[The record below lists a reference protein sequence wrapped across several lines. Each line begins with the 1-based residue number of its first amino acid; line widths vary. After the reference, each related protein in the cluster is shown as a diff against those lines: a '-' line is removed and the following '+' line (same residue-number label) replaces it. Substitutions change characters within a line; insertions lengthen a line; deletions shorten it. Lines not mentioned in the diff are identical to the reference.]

1 MNQNL
6 WKAEGKTKDLFGK
19 SNMQGLGKAKLD
31 NNLFGKEN
39 GKKKIREGKSK
50 EIFQIYRIL

>member
-1 MNQNL
+1 MNNL
-6 WKAEGKTKDLFGK
+6 WRAEGKTKELFGK

-31 NNLFGKEN
+31 KEMFGREN

-50 EIFQIYRIL
+50 EIFKYIGF